1 MAWRQLPD
9 GSFFNPNTGGLK
21 GFNHDRESAGRAL
34 SHLGSVDVSR
44 KAVNPMPPLPSQ
56 KFVELPGTAG
66 PEVIIDPKRDVLAL
80 NPFELGV
87 GAVSDTTKKL
97 LLVGGILGVATVACL
112 ISKR

>member
-1 MAWRQLPD
+1 MTWRQLPD
-9 GSFFNPNTGGLK
+9 GSYLDTNSGTLR
-21 GFNHDRESAGRAL
+21 GFNHERETAGRAL

-44 KAVNPMPPLPSQ
+44 KSVNPIPPLPSQ

-87 GAVSDTTKKL
+87 GEMSDTTKKV
-97 LLVGGILGVATVACL
+97 LLVGGILGVATVVCL
-112 ISKR
+112 MNKG

>member
-1 MAWRQLPD
+1 MGWRQLPD
-9 GSFFNPNTGGLK
+9 GSFFNPNTGDLK

-44 KAVNPMPPLPSQ
+44 KAVNPIPPLPSQ

-87 GAVSDTTKKL
+87 GTMGEIPKKVL
-97 LLVGGILGVATVACL
+97 LIGGILGVAAVACL
-112 ISKR
+112 LSKR